1 MNRRN
6 FVSFLA
12 LAIVLLA
19 GAASSAWAQDAAGA
33 KARMRERVAQLDRL
47 KLAEAIGE
55 SNRGYVEVRK
65 PEGDAAAVAEAEN
78 KDRGVVFADTAARTG
93 STADA
98 VGRAFAKQVIAASAR
113 GVWVQRD
120 DGSWQK
126 K

>member
-1 MNRRN
+1 MNRRT
-6 FVSFLA
+6 FLSLFTMIA
-12 LAIVLLA
+12 ALLA
-19 GAASSAWAQDAAGA
+19 GVSSAWAQDVAGA
-33 KARMRERVAQLDRL
+33 KTRMRERVPTLDQL

-65 PEGDAAAVAEAEN
+65 PDGNAAAVADAEN
-78 KDRGVVFADTAARTG
+78 KDRAVVFQDTAARTG

-98 VGRAFAKQVIAASAR
+98 VGRAFAKQVIAASAP